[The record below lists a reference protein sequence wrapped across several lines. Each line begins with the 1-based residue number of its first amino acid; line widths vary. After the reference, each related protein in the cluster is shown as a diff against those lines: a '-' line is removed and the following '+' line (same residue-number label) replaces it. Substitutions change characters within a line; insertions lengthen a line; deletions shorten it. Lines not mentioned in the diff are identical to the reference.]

1 MPSCKFTPWSRPA
14 RPLIAITSLVAGLF
28 VTGCTTN
35 AYCKAPQAYENA
47 PSIVP
52 IKAPDGL
59 NIASPSTALK
69 VPDVKVDSVT
79 FGYYIPDPAA
89 PGKARLRCLDQPP
102 VLVMAPE
109 VTPPAP

>member
-1 MPSCKFTPWSRPA
+1 MPSCNFTLRSRHA
-14 RPLIAITSLVAGLF
+14 QQLIAITGLAVGLLVS
-28 VTGCTTN
+28 GCTTN
-35 AYCKAPQAYENA
+35 AYCKTPQPYENA
-47 PSIVP
+47 PSITP

-59 NIASPSTALK
+59 NIATPSTALK

-79 FGYYIPDPAA
+79 FGYYIPDPSA